1 MVGGLSHLGLM
12 GSSVTLPFQDYS
24 PVFQPEELEALAAAY
39 DAVWQQLRVSRLT
52 LTADELAVLKK
63 NLAQIILAAACN
75 GNLDAEQLN
84 QIARLGDR

>member
-1 MVGGLSHLGLM
+1 MVGGLSDLGLM
-12 GSSVTLPFQDYS
+12 GSSVTLPFLDYS

-63 NLAQIILAAACN
+63 IWRRSFWLLLATETWTQSN
-75 GNLDAEQLN
+75 
-84 QIARLGDR
+84 